1 MNLIDN
7 AILYIE
13 IHSFGRVIHNL
24 VSLFPVHLSS
34 PAKKKKKTFD
44 KTWPGPGQRLSWRRT
59 ETEMET
65 EMETEVLGRPGSR
78 T

>member
-7 AILYIE
+7 AIVYIE

-34 PAKKKKKTFD
+34 PAKKKKKKTFD
-44 KTWPGPGQRLSWRRT
+44 KTWPGPGQKLSWRKP
-59 ETEMET
+59 ET